1 MILTKKRMK
10 RILLDLIIIIIGA
23 TIIAFAVKYI
33 FDPSGLVTGGVSGLA
48 IVIRYLTGHYWT
60 YEVPLWLSNV
70 ILNVPIFLFA
80 WYTDGFKS
88 IIRTGTAWVIMT
100 IELYLFPEYS
110 FIPDN
115 LLLTAIYGGI
125 AFGVG
130 TGLLLIAR
138 ATTGGTD
145 MLGNTISKYLRH
157 ISVGKLIEILDGLI
171 VIVGAFVFDVEHTL
185 YAIISVFVMG
195 RVCDYIIDR
204 GKKAKI
210 AMIISSH
217 PDEIS
222 KAILQELDRGVTSI
236 GAIGEYSG
244 NPKKLLICVCTKRD
258 IPDVKDIVKEYD
270 KKAFFIVGNVSEA
283 MGEGFVE
290 HWT

>member
-1 MILTKKRMK
+1 MK

>member
-1 MILTKKRMK
+1 MVLTKKRME
-10 RILLDLIIIIIGA
+10 RILRDLLIITIGA

-33 FDPSGLVTGGVSGLA
+33 FDPSDLVTGGVSGLA
-48 IVIRYLTGHYWT
+48 IVVKNLTGRYWD

-80 WYTDGFKS
+80 WKTDGFKS
-88 IIRTGTAWVIMT
+88 IIRTGTAWFIMT
-100 IELYLFPEYS
+100 VELYLFPDYS

-115 LLLTAIYGGI
+115 LLLTSIYGGI

-157 ISVGKLIEILDGLI
+157 ISVGHLIEFLDGAVV
-171 VIVGAFVFDVEHTL
+171 VIGLFVFDVEHTL

-195 RVCDYIIDR
+195 RVMDYIIDR

-210 AMIISSH
+210 ALIISSQ
-217 PDEIS
+217 PDKIS
-222 KAILQELDRGVTSI
+222 QSILTELDRGVTSI
-236 GAIGEYSG
+236 GAIGEYSKE
-244 NPKKLLICVCTKRD
+244 KKKVLLCVCTKRD

>member
-1 MILTKKRMK
+1 MILTKKRME
-10 RILLDLIIIIIGA
+10 RILRDLIIIIIGS

-48 IVIRYLTGHYWT
+48 IVIRFLTGQYWT

-70 ILNVPIFLFA
+70 VLNVPIFLFA

-88 IIRTGTAWVIMT
+88 IIRTGTAWLIMT
-100 IELYLFPEYS
+100 VELYVFPDYS

-115 LLLTAIYGGI
+115 LLLTSLYGGI

-157 ISVGKLIEILDGLI
+157 ISVGRLIEILDGII

-185 YAIISVFVMG
+185 YAIISVFAMG
-195 RVCDYIIDR
+195 RVCDYIVDR

-217 PDEIS
+217 PDEITQ
-222 KAILQELDRGVTSI
+222 AILTELDRGVTSI
-236 GAIGEYSG
+236 KAVGEFSG
-244 NPKKLLICVCTKRD
+244 DSKKLLLCVCTRRD
-258 IPDVKDIVKEYD
+258 VPDVKDIVKSYD